1 MESQGNPENDPV
13 VFWTNG
19 GPGSSSVAYGFWT
32 EHGPFRLQTN
42 PSSGETEPVLYNQSW
57 NKIASVLYVEMPTGV
72 GFSFS
77 EDASHYHNISDA
89 EASHDTYHFL
99 LAFFEVFKQFK
110 PNDFYVTG
118 ESYGGHYVP
127 TLSTRILDEPNDI
140 NMKGFLVGNP
150 GINSDWYYNV
160 NEFAFVT
167 FMWSHGLIPQP
178 AYSQAVKECGWED
191 FQSNCK
197 KDFTHPSLLCKAAT
211 TKAVAYIP
219 SPLDPYDVLA
229 PTCQTDGE

>member
-1 MESQGNPENDPV
+1 LLLP
-13 VFWTNG
+13 G

-32 EHGPFRLQTN
+32 EHGPFRLEKNPTN
-42 PSSGETEPVLYNQSW
+42 GEAEPVLYNQSW

-77 EDASHYHNISDA
+77 EDSSHYENITDA

-99 LAFFEVFKQFK
+99 LAFFEVFPQFK
-110 PNDFYVTG
+110 PNDFYVTGKFVFVGFRFPICDSSSSPVPG

-150 GINSDWYYNV
+150 GINSDWYCTRYCSRYC
-160 NEFAFVT
+160 T
-167 FMWSHGLIPQP
+167 
-178 AYSQAVKECGWED
+178 
-191 FQSNCK
+191 
-197 KDFTHPSLLCKAAT
+197 
-211 TKAVAYIP
+211 
-219 SPLDPYDVLA
+219 
-229 PTCQTDGE
+229 